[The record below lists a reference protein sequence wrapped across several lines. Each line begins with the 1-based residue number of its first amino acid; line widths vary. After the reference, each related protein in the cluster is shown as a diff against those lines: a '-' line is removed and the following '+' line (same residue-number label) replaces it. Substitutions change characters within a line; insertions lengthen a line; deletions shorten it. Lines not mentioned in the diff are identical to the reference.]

1 MNALLVIAH
10 GSRRAES
17 NDEIIELTQKVAAHA
32 NGQFDHIA
40 CAFLELAQPSIPS
53 AIQALVDKGVQS
65 MVVMPYFLANGMHVA
80 KDIPAFLEDATKLN
94 PHLKI
99 SVSPY
104 IGAADVMPSLILDA
118 ASKAD

>member
-1 MNALLVIAH
+1 MKGLLVIAH

-17 NDEIIELTQKVAAHA
+17 NDEIIELTNKVSAHA
-32 NGQFDHIA
+32 DGQFDHIA
-40 CAFLELAQPSIPS
+40 CAFLELAQPSIPD
-53 AIQALVDKGVQS
+53 AIQALVDQGVQS

-80 KDIPAFLEDATKLN
+80 KDIPAFLDEATKLN
-94 PHLKI
+94 PQLQI

-118 ASKAD
+118 ASKAE